1 MKLKTTLLFSAALLA
16 IAPAVNAADRNP
28 FGNGELP
35 EILKP
40 FDLDNDGKL
49 NEEERQAVRDA
60 IRAGELPRPERPEH
74 PDRPHGNPWDTDG
87 DGVLSDEEKA
97 AAQAAIRARIEAQRT
112 RRFNEL
118 DKDDDG
124 FLTLEE
130 LEGIPGIRDGHAA
143 RILAH
148 LDKDADGKVSLAEFL
163 GAIRP
168 PRPDGPRPGDGD
180 GGIRPGG
187 R

>member
-16 IAPAVNAADRNP
+16 IVPAANAADRNP
-28 FGNGELP
+28 FGNGGLP
-35 EILKP
+35 EIFKP
-40 FDLDNDGKL
+40 FDVDGDGKL
-49 NEEERQAVRDA
+49 NEEERQALRDA
-60 IRAGELPRPERPEH
+60 IRAGELPRPERP
-74 PDRPHGNPWDTDG
+74 DRPHGNPWDTNG

-124 FLTLEE
+124 FLSLEE
-130 LEGIPGIRDGHAA
+130 LKCIPGIRDDHAA
-143 RILAH
+143 RILSH
-148 LDKDADGKVSLAEFL
+148 LDKDPDGDGPEIADGKVSLAEFL

-168 PRPDGPRPGDGD
+168 PWSRPPFPRPGDG
-180 GGIRPGG
+180 R
-187 R
+187 